1 MSVKACEA
9 LVLLEIMYILGIV
22 LNSSTNLE
30 HDTTPKKRKMFY
42 HSITMIQ
49 IYINKPNE
57 SFRNTLSDI
66 EKAKKKNK

>member
-1 MSVKACEA
+1 
-9 LVLLEIMYILGIV
+9 
-22 LNSSTNLE
+22 
-30 HDTTPKKRKMFY
+30 MFY

-66 EKAKKKNK
+66 EKAKKKKKNKFMKKVIEFDVLKKINSRN